1 MICFV
6 YIFCLSYIKAPLRL
20 QKTVSMYHYFTMYW
34 SRQVK
39 KKPTELLIVSAEL
52 DIPFCVSQSYKT
64 MVKIV

>member
-20 QKTVSMYHYFTMYW
+20 QNTVSMYHYFTMYW

-39 KKPTELLIVSAEL
+39 KPTELSIVSAEL
-52 DIPFCVSQSYKT
+52 DTPFCVSQSYKT